1 MKDIIQKLLAAF
13 DVEHREH
20 LVKIRAYLAALEAG
34 TQGPG
39 SVDINEA
46 FRCAHSLKGAS
57 RVVDLK
63 TITELAH
70 RLEALFAQIQTGKR
84 SPGPDY
90 FSTITRVL
98 DMIED
103 TVAASRAG
111 QPIPDHLPLNKALDD
126 LLEGKAVLAQAPAP
140 APQPMTAKDFNA
152 AVPAPEAAPTP
163 APAEAPEVFPIFKQ
177 PVRAGASFDT
187 MRLSAEHF
195 DRLIKTA
202 GEVISFSRNQEA
214 NAGRLKEMNHLV
226 RNLEKEW
233 GIVQKHSS
241 GYLREISNDAD
252 KNRLVK
258 YLNFMESQIR
268 VMSRQL
274 RAVTAD
280 QRNDNFSLRLLG
292 EQLQEDVQTARLMPA
307 SDVFE
312 SFSKMMRDLA
322 KDESKEVDFK
332 MLGMDIEADR
342 VVLQALK
349 DPLMHILRNALSHG
363 IEAPSEREAKRK
375 PRSGKISLHL
385 EVAARRLNLTIS
397 DDGKGIQLDRIREK
411 ALEAGLVST
420 TELDTLSPE
429 DIRALIFH
437 PGFSTASS
445 VTEISGRGVGLSVV
459 KDAVERL
466 QGEIVID
473 SQSGI
478 DCQFKISVPLSLST
492 HRLILMESQG
502 QIFAIP
508 THAVQRVQ
516 RAKSQD
522 LLSIEGRLTLKVN
535 GLNVPIMALSQLL
548 GMKDA
553 SVKPS
558 EDALAFAVLKMGEK
572 RLAVAVDRLL
582 GEREGLIK
590 DLGSPLS
597 RSGRFAGA
605 LLLDRASIVLV
616 LNPPALFEA
625 YHQLRHGQPLQIT
638 QRTAEKQKLRI
649 LVVDDSFT
657 TRILEKSILEAKGYL
672 VSVATDGLE
681 ALTFLKSHEVDLII
695 SDVEMPRMDGLT
707 LLQNVRANPKL
718 AKLPVIMV
726 SSKDQREDQERGL
739 QLGADAYLPKQEF
752 NQKILLDTIRQVI

>member
-1 MKDIIQKLLAAF
+1 M
-13 DVEHREH
+13 
-20 LVKIRAYLAALEAG
+20 
-34 TQGPG
+34 
-39 SVDINEA
+39 
-46 FRCAHSLKGAS
+46 
-57 RVVDLK
+57 
-63 TITELAH
+63 
-70 RLEALFAQIQTGKR
+70 
-84 SPGPDY
+84 
-90 FSTITRVL
+90 
-98 DMIED
+98 
-103 TVAASRAG
+103 
-111 QPIPDHLPLNKALDD
+111 
-126 LLEGKAVLAQAPAP
+126 
-140 APQPMTAKDFNA
+140 
-152 AVPAPEAAPTP
+152 
-163 APAEAPEVFPIFKQ
+163 
-177 PVRAGASFDT
+177 
-187 MRLSAEHF
+187 
-195 DRLIKTA
+195 
-202 GEVISFSRNQEA
+202 
-214 NAGRLKEMNHLV
+214 
-226 RNLEKEW
+226 
-233 GIVQKHSS
+233 
-241 GYLREISNDAD
+241 
-252 KNRLVK
+252 
-258 YLNFMESQIR
+258 
-268 VMSRQL
+268 
-274 RAVTAD
+274 
-280 QRNDNFSLRLLG
+280 
-292 EQLQEDVQTARLMPA
+292 
-307 SDVFE
+307 
-312 SFSKMMRDLA
+312 
-322 KDESKEVDFK
+322 
-332 MLGMDIEADR
+332 
-342 VVLQALK
+342 
-349 DPLMHILRNALSHG
+349 
-363 IEAPSEREAKRK
+363 
-375 PRSGKISLHL
+375 
-385 EVAARRLNLTIS
+385 AARRLNLTIS
-397 DDGKGIQLDRIREK
+397 DDGKGIQLERIREK
-411 ALEAGLVST
+411 AVEAGLVT
-420 TELDTLSPE
+420 TSELDTLSE
-429 DIRALIFH
+429 DDIRALIFH

-466 QGEIVID
+466 QGEVKIE
-473 SQSGI
+473 SQSGV

-502 QIFAIP
+502 QILAIP

-522 LLSIEGRLTLKVN
+522 LLNIEGRPTLKVN
-535 GLNVPIMALSQLL
+535 GVNVPIMALSQLL
-548 GMKDA
+548 GMKDT
-553 SVKPS
+553 SVKPN

-638 QRTAEKQKLRI
+638 QRAAEKQKLRI

-657 TRILEKSILEAKGYL
+657 TRILEKSILEAKGYI